1 MVMIKRIIN
10 YLLKRESF
18 GRWIENKAWCF
29 TAMAGT
35 LEIQDLQGFFLELK
49 TKCDQ
54 ILSAPDS
61 KSTQIIRVEWKAT
74 ILTKECDLTTHDEV
88 TFHLNCQT
96 GTCFTDSQK
105 PFGVMAVHVQD
116 SSPRICF
123 TCGWFTVILIHG
135 STEEQAAFPASGS
148 WHPSHQESINADV
161 FHDTMDMTCS
171 FDTDDIM
178 VYLSTLVSP
187 VDQ

>member
-1 MVMIKRIIN
+1 M
-10 YLLKRESF
+10 LL
-18 GRWIENKAWCF
+18 
-29 TAMAGT
+29 
-35 LEIQDLQGFFLELK
+35 
-49 TKCDQ
+49 
-54 ILSAPDS
+54 
-61 KSTQIIRVEWKAT
+61 
-74 ILTKECDLTTHDEV
+74 
-88 TFHLNCQT
+88 
-96 GTCFTDSQK
+96 
-105 PFGVMAVHVQD
+105 
-116 SSPRICF
+116 
-123 TCGWFTVILIHG
+123 VILIHG